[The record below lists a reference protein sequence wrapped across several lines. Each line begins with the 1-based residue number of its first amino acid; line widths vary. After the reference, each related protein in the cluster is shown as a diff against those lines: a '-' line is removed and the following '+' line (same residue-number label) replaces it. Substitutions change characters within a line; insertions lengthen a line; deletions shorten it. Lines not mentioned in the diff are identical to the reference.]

1 MCKWSISFYSLAI
14 KCINYTLNLNI
25 LLKVVLNTNNPIF
38 LFILFFFIFSPPA
51 HICWHLLDVS
61 ESTIINCT
69 TMNFGNKLSISLP
82 SKDIKHEGTYH
93 LNITIDNDVSKVQ
106 TQASF
111 TVVVDKGLL
120 NYYTYLP
127 AS

>member
-1 MCKWSISFYSLAI
+1 
-14 KCINYTLNLNI
+14 
-25 LLKVVLNTNNPIF
+25 
-38 LFILFFFIFSPPA
+38 
-51 HICWHLLDVS
+51 
-61 ESTIINCT
+61 
-69 TMNFGNKLSISLP
+69 MNFGNKLSISLP
-82 SKDIKHEGTYH
+82 SKDIKHEGTYR

-111 TVVVDKGLL
+111 TLVVDKGLL